1 MRCDFQALNIC
12 VFQMLYK
19 LSIAGDLEISLSI
32 DECSLWVWV
41 KPLLREKHKC
51 SLATEIKLKWLLR
64 MKAAGELLW
73 P

>member
-1 MRCDFQALNIC
+1 MC
-12 VFQMLYK
+12 FQMLHK

-41 KPLLREKHKC
+41 KPLSREKHEC